1 MVLNNKIMKKE
12 FIMKKRLSYIITGIV
27 AVALIGS
34 GFAFAQSKGLSI
46 LEGIPG
52 INLDDAQTAKLQA
65 KDVEHQKKMIKLRA
79 DHQIAR
85 VDVDNL
91 LKDRNF
97 KKDTAEK
104 QIRNMMGIE
113 TDMELERLAQLHEL
127 RGVLTEAQWKVYA
140 AHAGMGMC
148 RMGGKGMKGK
158 GMKGCYGMMGG
169 AKDSMGPNHKGM
181 GNGKG
186 MGKGNCPYMNNTA
199 DDTKK

>member
-1 MVLNNKIMKKE
+1 MKKE
-12 FIMKKRLSYIITGIV
+12 FIMKKRLSYIITGIA

-34 GFAFAQSKGLSI
+34 GFAFAQSKGLTI

-52 INLDDAQTAKLQA
+52 ITLDAAQKTTLDA

-91 LKDRNF
+91 LKDKNF
-97 KKDTAEK
+97 KKDAAEK
-104 QIRNMMGIE
+104 QIRNMMAIE

-140 AHAGMGMC
+140 AHAGMMC
-148 RMGGKGMKGK
+148 GPGGKGDMRGCC
-158 GMKGCYGMMGG
+158 GMMMGRCGMMGG
-169 AKDSMGPNHKGM
+169 DKAGMGPHHKGM
-181 GNGKG
+181 KDGKG
-186 MGKGNCPYMNNTA
+186 MGKGMANCPYMNTT